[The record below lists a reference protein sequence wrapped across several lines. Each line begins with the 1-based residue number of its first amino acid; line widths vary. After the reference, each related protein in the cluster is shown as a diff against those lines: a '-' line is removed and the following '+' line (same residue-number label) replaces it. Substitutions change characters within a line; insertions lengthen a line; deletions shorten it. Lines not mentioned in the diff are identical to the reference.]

1 MMKLNLI
8 SIEREKQMTEKIAI
22 ITGSSSGFGL
32 LASLEFAKKGYLVI
46 ATMRNIEKQTEL
58 IEQAVSLHIEQNIK
72 VHQLDVT
79 SKESI
84 GKFIAFINNLGRIDI
99 LINNAGY
106 ASGGFVEE
114 IPIEEYRKQF
124 ETNVFGAIAVTQA
137 ILPIMRRQKR
147 GKIIN
152 VSSISGKMGFPGLS
166 PYVASKY
173 ALEGWSESLRLEV
186 KPFGIDVSLIEPG
199 SYNTNIWEIGQKL
212 AEATSESESPYKEY
226 MKKIEQ
232 HIHNGSETLGN
243 PKDVAE
249 KIVAIAESQHSTLR
263 YPIGKGVK
271 LMILLKN
278 LLPWKWWES
287 LVLSRFK

>member
-8 SIEREKQMTEKIAI
+8 LIEREKQMTEKIVI

-32 LASLEFAKKGYLVI
+32 HTSLEFAKNGYLVI
-46 ATMRNIEKQTEL
+46 ATMRNVEKQTEL
-58 IEQAVSLHIEQNIK
+58 IEKATSLHIEQNIK
-72 VHQLDVT
+72 IHPLDVT
-79 SKESI
+79 SEESI
-84 GKFIAFINNLGRIDI
+84 GKFTAFINNLGRIDI

-106 ASGGFVEE
+106 ASGGFAEE

-232 HIHNGSETLGN
+232 HIHNGSETLEN

-249 KIVAIAESQHSTLR
+249 KIVAIAESQHPTLR

-278 LLPWKWWES
+278 LLPWKWWEF
-287 LVLSRFK
+287 LVLRRFK

>member
-1 MMKLNLI
+1 
-8 SIEREKQMTEKIAI
+8 MTEKIAI

-32 LASLEFAKKGYLVI
+32 LTSLEFAKNGYLVI
-46 ATMRNIEKQTEL
+46 ATMRNVEKQTEL
-58 IEQAVSLHIEQNIK
+58 IEKATSLHIEQNIK
-72 VHQLDVT
+72 IHPLDVT

-84 GKFIAFINNLGRIDI
+84 GKFTAFINNLRRVDI

-106 ASGGFVEE
+106 ASGGFAEE

-212 AEATSESESPYKEY
+212 AEATSESDSPYKEY

-232 HIHNGSETLGN
+232 HILNGSETLGN

-249 KIVAIAESQHSTLR
+249 KIVAIAESQHLTLR

-278 LLPWKWWES
+278 LLPWKWWEF